1 MLTRTVDKNKYGG
14 KTWDFKL
21 DSLHHVFL
29 NESDNGA
36 FVVEFKEW
44 KFISYKTHFS
54 FVTQQNLK
62 GAIEESLDRI
72 YEYLKHQNKYEFSIQ
87 RKEHKL
93 IELLNFIDLYN
104 LDVKS

>member
-1 MLTRTVDKNKYGG
+1 MISKTVEKNKFGG
-14 KTWDFKL
+14 CTWHFKL
-21 DSLHHVFL
+21 DSLHQVFL
-29 NESDNGA
+29 NESDNGS

-54 FVTQQNLK
+54 FITQQNLK

-72 YEYLKHQNKYEFSIQ
+72 YEYLKHQNKYDFSIE
-87 RKEHKL
+87 RREHKI

-104 LDVKS
+104 LDVKG